1 MIGASVYKRSL
12 PQNNRENAIKNNATT
27 FAKRSRPK
35 ITPTASFTDIA
46 NSAGKYIASQGEN
59 PGKYGAMDVSGQQKI
74 SENILNLT
82 TPDMAGIG
90 FTNTYKDGKF
100 TSELNEMEKGI
111 YDQTGMLTDILGK
124 QAQDFFSGGYEG
136 MRQNRYDEA
145 MSLFSTQRAR
155 EEAERRARQ
164 IATGA
169 SSTKIQLEDA
179 NAAENIG
186 QQNLQ
191 ALAGIDQDVMN
202 FGNFLTGNRNLNIDA
217 MIGQGSAGNTLLA
230 NQLSKLDATTN
241 FQNESDA
248 VTAQYDQMAAADAA
262 KRKSKSNF
270 WGNIFEFGLNT
281 VMPGAGTAAKGL
293 FG

>member
-12 PQNNRENAIKNNATT
+12 PQNNRENAIRRSATT
-27 FAKRSRPK
+27 FAKARPK

-46 NSAGKYIASQGEN
+46 NSAGKYMASKGEN
-59 PGKYGAMDVSGQQKI
+59 PGKYGAMDVSSQQKI
-74 SENILNLT
+74 SEGILDAT

-155 EEAERRARQ
+155 EEAERRARRL
-164 IATGA
+164 ATGA
-169 SSTKIQLEDA
+169 SSTEIQLEEA
-179 NAAENIG
+179 NVAENIG

-202 FGNFLTGNRNLNIDA
+202 FGNFLTGNRNQNIDA

>member
-1 MIGASVYKRSL
+1 MIGAGVYKRSL
-12 PQNNRENAIKNNATT
+12 PQNNRENAIRRNATT
-27 FAKRSRPK
+27 FAKAKPR

-46 NSAGKYIASQGEN
+46 NSTGKYIASAGDN
-59 PGKYGAMDVSGQQKI
+59 AGKYGAMDVSGQTNL
-74 SENILNLT
+74 SEDILDKT
-82 TPDMAGIG
+82 TPDVAGIG
-90 FTNTYKDGKF
+90 FTNTYQDGKF
-100 TSELNEMEKGI
+100 SSTLNEMEKGI

-136 MRQNRYDEA
+136 MRRNRYDEA
-145 MSLFSTQRAR
+145 MSLFATDLAR

-164 IATGA
+164 LATGA
-169 SSTKIQLEDA
+169 SSTRIQLEDA
-179 NAAENIG
+179 NVAENIA

-191 ALAGIDQDVMN
+191 TLAGIDQDVMN
-202 FGNFLTGNRNLNIDA
+202 FGNFLTGNRNQNIDA
-217 MIGQGSAGNTLLA
+217 MLAQGSAGNTMLA

-241 FQNESDA
+241 FQNQSDA
-248 VTAQYDQMAAADAA
+248 ITAKYDQMAAAEQA

>member
-12 PQNNRENAIKNNATT
+12 PQNNRENAIRRSATT
-27 FAKRSRPK
+27 FAKARPR

-46 NSAGKYIASQGEN
+46 NSAGKYMASKGEN

-74 SENILNLT
+74 SEGILDAT

-155 EEAERRARQ
+155 EEAERRARRL
-164 IATGA
+164 ATGA
-169 SSTKIQLEDA
+169 SSTEIQLEEA
-179 NAAENIG
+179 NVAENIG

-202 FGNFLTGNRNLNIDA
+202 FGNFLTGNRNQNIDA
-217 MIGQGSAGNTLLA
+217 MLAQGSAGNTLLA

>member
-1 MIGASVYKRSL
+1 MIGAGVYNRSL
-12 PQNNRENAIKNNATT
+12 PKNNRENAIRRNATT
-27 FAKRSRPK
+27 FAKARPR
-35 ITPTASFTDIA
+35 IVPTTTNFTDIA
-46 NSAGKYIASQGEN
+46 NSAGKYIASAGDN
-59 PGKYGAMDVSGQQKI
+59 AGKYGAMDVGGQQKI
-74 SENILNLT
+74 SEKILNLT
-82 TPDMAGIG
+82 TPDMTGIG

-136 MRQNRYDEA
+136 MRKNRYDEA
-145 MSLFSTQRAR
+145 MSLFATDRAR
-155 EEAERRARQ
+155 EESERRARQ
-164 IATGA
+164 YATGA
-169 SSTKIQLEDA
+169 SSTGIFQEDA
-179 NAAENIG
+179 NVAQNIT
-186 QQNLQ
+186 QENLQ
-191 ALAGIDQDVMN
+191 TLAGIDTDVMN
-202 FGNFLTGNRNLNIDA
+202 FGNFLTGNRNQNIDA
-217 MIGQGSAGNTLLA
+217 MLAQGSAGNTLLA

-248 VTAQYDQMAAADAA
+248 ITAQYDQMAAAEQA
-262 KRKSKSNF
+262 KRKSKSSF

>member
-12 PQNNRENAIKNNATT
+12 PQNNRENAIRRSATT
-27 FAKRSRPK
+27 FAKARPK

-46 NSAGKYIASQGEN
+46 NSAGKYMASKGEN
-59 PGKYGAMDVSGQQKI
+59 PGKYGAMDVSAQQKI
-74 SENILNLT
+74 SEGILDAT

-136 MRQNRYDEA
+136 MRQNRYNEA

-169 SSTKIQLEDA
+169 SSTGIQLEDA

-202 FGNFLTGNRNLNIDA
+202 FGNFLTGNRNQNIDA
-217 MIGQGSAGNTLLA
+217 MLAQGSAGNTLLA

-248 VTAQYDQMAAADAA
+248 ITAQYDQMAAAEQA
-262 KRKSKSNF
+262 KRKSKSSF

>member
-12 PQNNRENAIKNNATT
+12 PQNNRENAIRRSATT
-27 FAKRSRPK
+27 FAKARPR
-35 ITPTASFTDIA
+35 ITPTTTNFTDIA
-46 NSAGKYIASQGEN
+46 NSAGKYIASKGEN

-74 SENILNLT
+74 SANILDLT

-100 TSELNEMEKGI
+100 TSELDEMEKGI
-111 YDQTGMLTDILGK
+111 YDQTGMLTDILGQ
-124 QAQDFFSGGYEG
+124 QAKDFFSGGYEG
-136 MRQNRYDEA
+136 MRENRYNEA
-145 MSLFSTQRAR
+145 MSLFATERAR

-169 SSTKIQLEDA
+169 SSTGIQLEDA
-179 NAAENIG
+179 NAAQNIG

-191 ALAGIDQDVMN
+191 TLAGIDTDVMN
-202 FGNFLTGNRNLNIDA
+202 FGNFLTGNRNQNIDA
-217 MIGQGSAGNTLLA
+217 MLAQGSAGNTMLA